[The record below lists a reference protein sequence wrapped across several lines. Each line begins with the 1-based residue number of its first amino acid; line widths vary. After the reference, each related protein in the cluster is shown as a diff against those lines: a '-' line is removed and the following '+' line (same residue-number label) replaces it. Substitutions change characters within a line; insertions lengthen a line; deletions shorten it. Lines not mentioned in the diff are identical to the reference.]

1 MYEFNSAVELHLC
14 EQLFLL
20 LYSTARTVMHWGPSS
35 PVTHKENNKMDNNF
49 KKLKKIKTNFL
60 FQIIFKIR
68 E

>member
-35 PVTHKENNKMDNNF
+35 PVTHKENNKMDNN
-49 KKLKKIKTNFL
+49 
-60 FQIIFKIR
+60 
-68 E
+68 